1 MTRERAVVFGSAG
14 PLVGVWCEPE
24 GGHAVAPALVM
35 INSGVVH
42 SAGAWRL
49 HVRLAR
55 TLAAEGVPSLR
66 FDLSGVGDSPPR
78 AGASTLEEV
87 VRQDLDDALDLVG
100 RETGRRDAVL
110 MGLCSGAADALD
122 MARHDSDVRG
132 IICIDLIGDFRNW
145 QHQAVHYARRIARL
159 ESWKNT
165 LTGRNRFFSRLFGA
179 VRRGDAGGDDRP
191 SGPAQLGLRPVLS
204 QERLRR
210 DLLALLDD
218 QRRVLLVFTGGLER
232 NYNHRSQF
240 REVLPEVARR
250 PELDFSYFGRSD
262 HTFTDPD
269 NQARLIDTIRGWL
282 VR

>member
-132 IICIDLIGDFRNW
+132 IICIDLLGDFRNW

-191 SGPAQLGLRPVLS
+191 SGPAQMGLRPVLS

-218 QRRVLLVFTGGLER
+218 PKQSATVRAGAAQALGGIADHQHFRWNTPLRANTNYRAAVATLTDRFQGVLDLR
-232 NYNHRSQF
+232 
-240 REVLPEVARR
+240 
-250 PELDFSYFGRSD
+250 
-262 HTFTDPD
+262 
-269 NQARLIDTIRGWL
+269 
-282 VR
+282 